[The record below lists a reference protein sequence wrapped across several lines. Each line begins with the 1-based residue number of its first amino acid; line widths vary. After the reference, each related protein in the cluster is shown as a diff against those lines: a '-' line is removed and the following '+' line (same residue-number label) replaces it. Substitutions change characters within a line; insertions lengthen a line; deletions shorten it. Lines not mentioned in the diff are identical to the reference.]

1 MFKFLPK
8 SLAAAS
14 LAIVVALS
22 GTAASTSQAHAD
34 NDNLRTFLGA
44 AAGLIILGNIIDS
57 HQGNRYGNH
66 YYAPAPVTRHY
77 APVTPRLVAPS
88 SCFSRF
94 QGPNVNIRGFGAH
107 CLFNQ
112 VPHRAYLPNSCR
124 ERVFTYQG
132 WRDVYDAQCLY
143 SHGWVRS

>member
-14 LAIVVALS
+14 LALVIAIS
-22 GTAASTSQAHAD
+22 GTAASTGQARAD
-34 NDNLRTFLGA
+34 NENLRTFLGA
-44 AAGLIILGNIIDS
+44 AAGLIILGNILDN
-57 HQGNRYGNH
+57 HQGNRYGTP
-66 YYAPAPVTRHY
+66 YYGPAPVTRNF
-77 APVTPRLVAPS
+77 APAAPQLIAPS

-94 QGPNVNIRGFGAH
+94 RGPNVNMRGFGAH
-107 CLFNQ
+107 CLYTHA
-112 VPHRAYLPNSCR
+112 PHHAYLPNSCR